1 MLSANLLA
9 EENPTWVPVGCI
21 DQIGLGQGRCF
32 RVGPRKLALFRL
44 RDGKVYA
51 LDAECPHRRG
61 PLAEGMIGRDTVV
74 CPLHGYKF
82 SLTDGHGLDS
92 DFSIASHP
100 AEVRDGTVYV
110 LLPSR
115 S

>member
-1 MLSANLLA
+1 MGRRQPTLPSDSVRGCRTRRNSARRTRKLMLSADSLA

-61 PLAEGMIGRDTVV
+61 PLAEGVGGHDTVV
-74 CPLHGYKF
+74 
-82 SLTDGHGLDS
+82 
-92 DFSIASHP
+92 
-100 AEVRDGTVYV
+100 
-110 LLPSR
+110 
-115 S
+115 